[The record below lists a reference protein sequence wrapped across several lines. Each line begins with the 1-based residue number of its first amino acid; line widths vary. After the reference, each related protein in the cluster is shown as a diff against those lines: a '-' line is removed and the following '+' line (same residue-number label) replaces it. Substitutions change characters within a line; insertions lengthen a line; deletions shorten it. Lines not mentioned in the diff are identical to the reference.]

1 MDIELIYLVEKD
13 SEDEDDDDEE
23 EDENGGKQN
32 FIFKQ
37 L

>member
-1 MDIELIYLVEKD
+1 MDMELIYLVEKD

-32 FIFKQ
+32 LIFK
-37 L
+37 